1 MSRNQIIEEMARELI
16 SAGEDIYQEI
26 RLCFLAETAKEAEM
40 RNFVNKLFD
49 YTDARRL
56 LLIGMKES

>member
-16 SAGEDIYQEI
+16 NAGEDVYQEI
-26 RLCFLAETAKEAEM
+26 RLCLLAETANKAKM

-49 YTDARRL
+49 YTDARRP
-56 LLIGMKES
+56 LLIGMKEN